1 MSKPQRLDRL
11 IAGQC
16 LLTRSEAVKAI
27 RRGRVT
33 VDGKA
38 CRVPETKCDPETA
51 VLALDGETIGYR
63 EHLYIMLNKPAGLL
77 CVSRDPNAPT
87 VMDLVPAE
95 WRRRELFPAGR
106 LDKDTH
112 GLVILTD
119 DGDFAHRMLSPKQ
132 TIYKHYHA
140 VLDAPV
146 DPDVSAA
153 FAEGTS
159 LPDGTACL
167 PASLTVLEDG
177 EQPLVDI
184 AVCEGKYHQVKRMC
198 GTHGLGVNWLKR
210 VSIGGL
216 TLDES
221 LAEGEMR
228 LLTEAE
234 KESIFS

>member
-1 MSKPQRLDRL
+1 MAKPQRLDRL

-33 VDGKA
+33 VDGVV

-51 VLALDGETIGYR
+51 VLSLDGAAVSYQ
-63 EHLYIMLNKPAGLL
+63 EHLYLMLNKPAGLL

-87 VMDLVPAE
+87 VMDLVPPV

-119 DGDFAHRMLSPKQ
+119 DGDFAHRMLSPRQ
-132 TIYKHYHA
+132 AIYKHYRA

-146 DPDVSAA
+146 DPAVPAA
-153 FAEGTS
+153 FAAGTS

-167 PASLTVLEDG
+167 PASLTVLEAG
-177 EQPLVDI
+177 EHPLVDI

-216 TLDES
+216 VLDES

-228 LLTEAE
+228 ELTEQE
-234 KESIFS
+234 KEAIFR